1 MTDSVSMLRTLS
13 MTGVLGM
20 PGIAVPPED
29 WEQRRPSG
37 RVLGEDE
44 LEVLQPWLTSATS
57 QTMTA

>member
-20 PGIAVPPED
+20 PGIAVPQED

-37 RVLGEDE
+37 RVLAEDE
-44 LEVLQPWLTSATS
+44 LEVLQPWLSSAAS